1 MVFVNS
7 VILPD
12 HSSLTITKGCDS
24 KQKNSRKEKDHQKLT
39 DCSKLGYIASMVLEN
54 ARKASEAAHQTF
66 FFNYKI
72 FQDRLLQIRQIMKF
86 TSLFDA
92 ALLPLVVVNIF
103 KQAHRFVQG
112 SRNAKIDSAIQLIA
126 DTGLLTRCATIIAM
140 GVANISNVSMKVLN
154 WTSSLFV
161 ATSILSVAATAA
173 TYRTYV
179 KMRKFEK
186 KFANVALLKDSN
198 NETSLEAFQASL
210 RFIKHKELKDKEF
223 IIKAFNCTLEKLE
236 QHLQKIEKEAANK
249 IASSNEE
256 EQKAGRQLLN
266 STLKTLKEHIH
277 YVGNA
282 SRMNVVISTVSLVAA
297 IALFASPGAVIATYF
312 VGGATLVANL
322 GVLIHHKIV
331 QYRYTQNLGMHKKWY
346 EWITC

>member
-1 MVFVNS
+1 MLPVNS
-7 VILPD
+7 VIVPD
-12 HSSLTITKGCDS
+12 HSSLTITRE
-24 KQKNSRKEKDHQKLT
+24 QKNSCKKKENKKLT
-39 DCSKLGYIASMVLEN
+39 ECSRLGYVASMILEN
-54 ARKASEAAHQTF
+54 ARKASEVAHQTF

-72 FQDRLLQIRQIMKF
+72 FQDHLLQIRQIMKF

-92 ALLPLVVVNIF
+92 ALLPLVVANIY
-103 KQAHRFVQG
+103 KQARRFVQG

-140 GVANISNVSMKVLN
+140 GVTNIGHISVKIQN
-154 WTSSLFV
+154 WTSSLFFG
-161 ATSILSVAATAA
+161 TSLLSFAATAA

-186 KFANVALLKDSN
+186 KFSNIALLKDSN
-198 NETSLEAFQASL
+198 NETSLEAFQAAL
-210 RFIKHKELKDKEF
+210 RLIKQKELKDKEF
-223 IIKAFNCTLEKLE
+223 ITKAFNCAPEKLE
-236 QHLQKIEKEAANK
+236 QHLQEIEKEVANK

-256 EQKAGRQLLN
+256 DQKAGRRLLN
-266 STLKTLKEHIH
+266 STLKTLKGHIH

-282 SRMNVVISTVSLVAA
+282 SRMNVVISTVSLVSA
-297 IALFASPGAVIATYF
+297 IVLFASPGAVVAAYL
-312 VGGATLVANL
+312 VGGATLAANL

-331 QYRYTQNLGMHKKWY
+331 QYRYTKNLGMHKKWY